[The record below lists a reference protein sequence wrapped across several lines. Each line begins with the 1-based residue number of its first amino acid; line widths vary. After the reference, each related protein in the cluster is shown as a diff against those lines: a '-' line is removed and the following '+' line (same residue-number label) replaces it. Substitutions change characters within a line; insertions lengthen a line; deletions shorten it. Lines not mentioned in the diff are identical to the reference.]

1 VQVEGLRGENEA
13 DTAQDE
19 KPDIKG
25 EDNAIEMT
33 DNFDG
38 KLHDMEPDGELL
50 FFLLNKLVNN
60 GCNLI
65 SFISSL

>member
-1 VQVEGLRGENEA
+1 MEGLRNGENESEA
-13 DTAQDE
+13 TQDE

-38 KLHDMEPDGELL
+38 KLHDMEPDGKQLL
-50 FFLLNKLVNN
+50 INLVL
-60 GCNLI
+60 CHI
-65 SFISSL
+65 VIDVCS